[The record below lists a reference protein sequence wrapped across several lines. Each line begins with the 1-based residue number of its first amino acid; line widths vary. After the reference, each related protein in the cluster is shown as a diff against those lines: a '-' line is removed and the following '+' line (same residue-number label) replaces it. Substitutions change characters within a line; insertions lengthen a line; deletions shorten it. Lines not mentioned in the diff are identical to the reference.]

1 MSDYD
6 SDSST
11 EMIKVSSTK
20 GHKYAP
26 KEEEYQVKVKPC
38 KTGTKFGFTY
48 TLKKGT
54 ALPYTPDLESK
65 YLFLLFFYFFSGAA
79 L

>member
-1 MSDYD
+1 MSD
-6 SDSST
+6 SDSSI
-11 EMIKVSSTK
+11 ELIKVSSTK

-26 KEEEYQVKVKPC
+26 KEEDYKVKVKPC

-48 TLKKGT
+48 LLKKGT

-65 YLFLLFFYFFSGAA
+65 YLFILIFYFFSRAS